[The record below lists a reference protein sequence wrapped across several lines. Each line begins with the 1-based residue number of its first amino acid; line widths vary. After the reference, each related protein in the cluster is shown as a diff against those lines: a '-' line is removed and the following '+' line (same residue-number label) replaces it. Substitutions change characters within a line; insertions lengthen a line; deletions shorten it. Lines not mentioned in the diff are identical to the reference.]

1 MQTANKKNESRIR
14 RHKRIR
20 GKVQGTAERPRLSI
34 YKSNRYISGQI
45 IDDEKGSTLA
55 SFSSKTLKKGGK
67 GEASVPA
74 QAGKELARL
83 AKEKKVKRVV
93 FDRGGFIYTG
103 VVKAFADGAREGGL
117 EF

>member
-20 GKVQGTAERPRLSI
+20 AKVQGTAERPRLSI

-55 SFSSKTLKKGGK
+55 SFSSKTLKKGGR
-67 GEASVPA
+67 GGAGGRA
-74 QAGKELARL
+74 RAGKEWARL

-93 FDRGGFIYTG
+93 FDRGGDDLPGDVAVRF
-103 VVKAFADGAREGGL
+103 
-117 EF
+117 